1 MSMTRAQKAEREEAI
16 TKLREHIKPGDV
28 VYTILDHVSKSGMSR
43 NIRVLLPYKR
53 NDGSIDFLHPN
64 YLVAQAIGARQ
75 AKRGDGIVMGGC
87 GMDMGFHLV
96 STLSRVLFPD
106 GFGCVGNGCPSNDHS
121 NGDRDRTPHVGCP
134 TLEAGLEA
142 KAKDSEQTS
151 THNFYRTDG
160 RKCKAPGCHWHR
172 SGDYAV
178 AHRWL

>member
-1 MSMTRAQKAEREEAI
+1 MSMTKAQKAEREEAI

-28 VYTILDHVSKSGMSR
+28 VYTILDHVSQSGMSR

-53 NDGSIDFLHPN
+53 DDGSGTIDFLHPN

-106 GFGCVGNGCPSNDHS
+106 GFGCIGKGCHSNDHS
-121 NGDRDRTPHVGCP
+121 NGDRDMTPHGAKVGDDYP
-134 TLEAGLEA
+134 NRGVAERSGLA
-142 KAKDSEQTS
+142 
-151 THNFYRTDG
+151 N
-160 RKCKAPGCHWHR
+160 HWHR